1 MAGINEMLPVRISN
15 FNVYLGETK
24 QLGVSGEIKLPNLEA
39 LSETLSGAG
48 ILGELEVGNPGH
60 FGPLPVEIPFNTLD
74 ARQFQMLKNSDDA
87 IVVRGASQYLD
98 QATSKLNH
106 VGVKVTIKGP
116 RQSNDLGT
124 FAVGKPTGSQVTVDA
139 WYLKVEV
146 NNEIYVEIDKLNW
159 VYILNGEDQLADMTP
174 HM

>member
-1 MAGINEMLPVRISN
+1 MPEINSMLPVRISN

-24 QLGVSGEIKLPNLEA
+24 MLGVAGEIKLPNLEA
-39 LSETLSGAG
+39 LSETVSGAG

-60 FGPLPVEIPFNTLD
+60 FGSLPVEIPFNTLD
-74 ARQFQMLKNSDDA
+74 ARQFDMLKNSDDPL
-87 IVVRGASQYLD
+87 VLRGASQYLD
-98 QATSKLNH
+98 PATSRLNH
-106 VGVKVTIKGP
+106 FGVKVTVKGP

-159 VYILNGEDQLADMTP
+159 VYVLNGEDQLKDITP
-174 HM
+174 YM